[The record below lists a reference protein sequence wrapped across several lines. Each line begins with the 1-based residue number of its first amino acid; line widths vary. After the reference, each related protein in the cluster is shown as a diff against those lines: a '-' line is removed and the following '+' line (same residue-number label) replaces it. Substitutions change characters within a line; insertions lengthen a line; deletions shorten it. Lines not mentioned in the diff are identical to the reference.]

1 VSSELKDYYSI
12 LGISRSA
19 SEEEIR
25 EAYRRLA
32 KRWHPDANLMN
43 ENSSRMMQDLNRAKE
58 VLFEEDTREE
68 YLRLLNLQDSLSSDN
83 IERLRK
89 KWGDTGFAV
98 EHTEEE
104 RKDSPKFPRRKFY
117 FVIVLLVVG
126 LSVAFISAMQRSKAP
141 SRIDPVQEIIERNRS
156 SFGTTINDPRADTTN
171 VPDSPPD
178 RLAQQAA
185 LLSMMQEYHAAAKYW
200 EKALTLDPHNPEIIT
215 NLIFHYLKQKNYER
229 AFAIIE
235 TNVDNESNK
244 IIIYDRIGEFF
255 LLEGKRMDAM
265 SAFEK
270 AVLLGSR
277 ASDRNEKALESL
289 RNAQMHID
297 RGQ

>member
-1 VSSELKDYYSI
+1 
-12 LGISRSA
+12 
-19 SEEEIR
+19 
-25 EAYRRLA
+25 
-32 KRWHPDANLMN
+32 
-43 ENSSRMMQDLNRAKE
+43 MMQDLNRAKE
-58 VLFEEDTREE
+58 VLFEEDTRDE
-68 YLRLLNLQDSLSSDN
+68 YLRLLSLQDTLSSDN

-89 KWGDTGFAV
+89 KWGDTGFA
-98 EHTEEE
+98 TEQREE
-104 RKDSPKFPRRKFY
+104 NRDEGTEIVKFSRGKFY
-117 FVIVLLVVG
+117 FVTILIVAAI
-126 LSVAFISAMQRSKAP
+126 SVAFISAMQRSNAP

-156 SFGTTINDPRADTTN
+156 SFGTTLNDPTPDTLN

-185 LLSMMQEYHAAAKYW
+185 MLSMMQEYRSAAKYW

-229 AFAIIE
+229 AFSIIE
-235 TNVDNESNK
+235 TNVENEANK

-270 AVLLGSR
+270 VVMLSSR
-277 ASDRNEKALESL
+277 TSDRNEKVLEAL
-289 RNAQMHID
+289 RNAQMHIE
-297 RGQ
+297 RRQ